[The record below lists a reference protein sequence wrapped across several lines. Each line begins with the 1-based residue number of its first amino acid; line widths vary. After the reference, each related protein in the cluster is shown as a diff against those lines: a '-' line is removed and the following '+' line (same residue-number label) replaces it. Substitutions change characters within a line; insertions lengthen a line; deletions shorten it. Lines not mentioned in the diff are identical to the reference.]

1 MQGTSIKTSM
11 VPSDGHTEI
20 FGGTRI
26 GGKVLGQGLIMA
38 SCVVSQCFGC

>member
-26 GGKVLGQGLIMA
+26 GGKDFLVRG
-38 SCVVSQCFGC
+38 